1 MRLLVATQN
10 EFKIKEIKS
19 ILKDHF
25 EIVSLKDLNDS
36 EDIIESGDTFFE
48 NALLKAG
55 YFAKKHQMLTLA
67 DDTGLCVEALN
78 NAPGIFSSRYSGLGT
93 QGNISLLLDEL
104 EGVKNRNAYF
114 ISVVVLYD
122 PKTME
127 YQSFKGTIHG
137 VITEEKRGTGGFG
150 YDSVFYIPGEKKT
163 MAEISTELKNKISHR
178 ALALEALKESVK
190 WKCWLPQ
197 IHTVD
202 LML

>member
-190 WKCWLPQ
+190 
-197 IHTVD
+197 
-202 LML
+202 